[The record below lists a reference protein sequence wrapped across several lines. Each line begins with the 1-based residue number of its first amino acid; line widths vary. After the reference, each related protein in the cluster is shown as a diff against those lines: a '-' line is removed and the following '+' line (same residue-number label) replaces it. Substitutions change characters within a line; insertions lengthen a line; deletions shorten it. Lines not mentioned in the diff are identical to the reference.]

1 MSRQVP
7 PVTTQ
12 TSDTHHTTQAGG
24 HPEADHHAAPARARR
39 LRSGFPRIWRFLLEH
54 LLLLPIGAAIAMAWV
69 NLWPESYYDF
79 TYRIAFAVNEVAMVL
94 FFGLIAKEVVEATIP
109 GGVLH
114 HWRRTTVPV
123 IAAVGATIAPALLYV
138 QFVDW
143 VDEPMLVRAWTVTF
157 ATDVALAYVVAKVIF
172 PAHPAV
178 PFVLLLALAADA
190 FGFAA
195 MALFFPVRDLQLTVA
210 VVVMTAAIGVAA
222 ALRSMRMRS
231 FWPYV
236 LVGGSL
242 SWAALYYG
250 GFHPAFALL
259 PIMPFLPHAA
269 RDPGFF
275 VDARPDA
282 KDALNR
288 FELVARYP
296 AQIALFFFALVNAGV
311 PFRGLEE
318 GTWGVPFATLIGKP
332 LGILVAVGIAVLAG
346 FHLPP
351 RVGWRELTVAGVISA
366 AGFTVALFFAAATLA
381 PGILLRETKMGVLLG
396 LISIAAAFALARML
410 RVGRFSQ

>member
-1 MSRQVP
+1 MSRQ
-7 PVTTQ
+7 
-12 TSDTHHTTQAGG
+12 SS
-24 HPEADHHAAPARARR
+24 AAPAQER
-39 LRSGFPRIWRFLLEH
+39 RSGFPRLWRFVLEH

-69 NLWPESYYDF
+69 NLWPESYYEF
-79 TYRIAFAVNEVAMVL
+79 TYRIAFVVNEVAMAL

-123 IAAVGATIAPALLYV
+123 IAAVGATIVPALLYFW
-138 QFVDW
+138 FVDW
-143 VDEPMLVRAWTVTF
+143 VDEPMLSRAWTVTF
-157 ATDVALAYVVAKVIF
+157 ATDVALAYVIARAIF
-172 PAHPAV
+172 PNHPAV

-190 FGFAA
+190 FGFVA
-195 MALFFPVRDLQLTVA
+195 MAVFHPVRDLQLGVFA
-210 VVVMTAAIGVAA
+210 GLMIAALGVAA
-222 ALRSMRMRS
+222 ALRAMRMRS

-236 LVGGSL
+236 VAGGAL

-282 KDALNR
+282 TDALNR

-311 PFRGLEE
+311 PFLGLEE
-318 GTWGVPFATLIGKP
+318 GTMGVPFATLIGKP
-332 LGILVAVGIAVLAG
+332 LGVLAAVGVAMLAG

-351 RVGWRELTVAGVISA
+351 RVGWRDLTVAGVISA

-396 LISIAAAFALARML
+396 SISIALAFVLARVL
-410 RVGRFSQ
+410 RVGRYSPHPHDMRATGG